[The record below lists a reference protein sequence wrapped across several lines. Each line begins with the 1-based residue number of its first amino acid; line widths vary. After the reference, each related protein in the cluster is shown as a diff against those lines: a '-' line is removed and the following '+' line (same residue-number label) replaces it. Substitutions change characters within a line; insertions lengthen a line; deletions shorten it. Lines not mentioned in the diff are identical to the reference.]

1 MALLQCIQSKW
12 YSEST
17 KNAYEEERNILY
29 ETMIAKASVREL
41 LRMDTSLI
49 YGSFAYKM
57 DGELLDLTGL
67 WISNEDALIFYLE
80 NEEVYLLKKFAYED
94 IVALEQKVSLLAMTK
109 KLILRL
115 KNKDSYTLLVANGEA
130 KVFAAK
136 VKERIEKVSL
146 G

>member
-1 MALLQCIQSKW
+1 M
-12 YSEST
+12 
-17 KNAYEEERNILY
+17 Y

-41 LRMDTSLI
+41 LGMDTSLL

-80 NEEVYLLKKFAYED
+80 NEEVYLLKKFAYEG

-109 KLILRL
+109 KLILHL

-136 VKERIEKVSL
+136 VNERIEKVSL

>member
-1 MALLQCIQSKW
+1 M
-12 YSEST
+12 
-17 KNAYEEERNILY
+17 Y

-41 LRMDTSLI
+41 LGMDTSLI
-49 YGSFAYKM
+49 YGSFTYKM

-67 WISNEDALIFYLE
+67 WISNDDALIFYLE
-80 NEEVYLLKKFAYED
+80 NEEVYLLRKFAYED
-94 IVALEQKVSLLAMTK
+94 IKDLEQKVSFLAMTK
-109 KLILRL
+109 KLILHL
-115 KNKDSYTLLVANGEA
+115 KNKESYTLLVVNGEA